1 MAGRSHLQRCGGA
14 HVPTP
19 LPSCRGSNI
28 NSLRGCG
35 EHIALVFCR
44 STVVA
49 SQIRC
54 VRLAEISLFTR
65 ANIAASFWLVA
76 SRGNAHAA
84 PRLRHQHGRLA
95 ALATKMLTLAASGA
109 PAHGGATAPGGG
121 TGDRGGVSS
130 NSLRRPGHSEDG
142 YRCHRHAH
150 ARRARREAA
159 RCGHAAAAAAR
170 RGPDDLSACGGAGQ
184 RDAAMVSAL
193 CHVRRLPAAAHGLR
207 RTARHQTPVG
217 CRRDRT
223 LSGRCSTSALPPT
236 TE

>member
-1 MAGRSHLQRCGGA
+1 MRAFYQ
-14 HVPTP
+14 
-19 LPSCRGSNI
+19 
-28 NSLRGCG
+28 
-35 EHIALVFCR
+35 R
-44 STVVA
+44 ST
-49 SQIRC
+49 I
-54 VRLAEISLFTR
+54 FHR
-65 ANIAASFWLVA
+65 ANIAGASFWLVA
-76 SRGNAHAA
+76 SCGNAHAA

-150 ARRARREAA
+150 AGRARREAA